1 MLDEKAGLE
10 VLLQQGGGPTSTGL
24 VAVARLGGKAAIWGR
39 VGDDDF
45 GAKCLAEFAT
55 EGVDTAHLEVIAGK
69 TSQFAFCVAEEG
81 TGRRAIFWKPGNM
94 GKLDPEAL
102 DRAAVTDCK
111 CLLIAAHHVKASIR
125 AAGWA
130 REAGIPVVLD
140 LERPGPDDDAL
151 IAVTDHP
158 ILPAEYLTRR
168 FEADDPLG
176 AAAAFHREL
185 GRPLI
190 VTLGPEGSVAF
201 DNGETHRQPAF
212 PVENVVDTTGA
223 GDVFHGAYAYGLTLG
238 YEVARNMRFAAA
250 VSALK
255 CRALG
260 GRTGIPSMAEVEGL
274 LGGGAQGGVRDCATA
289 RGTCP
294 LGPGFFE
301 ACRGHPRLIGR

>member
-1 MLDEKAGLE
+1 MPTFDVIGIGCVCWDFVTSVTHYPMLEEKAGME
-10 VLLQQGGGPTSTGL
+10 GLLQQGGGPTSTGL
-24 VAVARLGGKAAIWGR
+24 VAVARLGGRASIWGAI
-39 VGDDDF
+39 GDDDF
-45 GAKCLAEFAT
+45 GTKCLAEFAT
-55 EGVDTAHLEVIAGK
+55 EGVDTAHLQIVPGC

-94 GKLDPEAL
+94 GKLDPDSL

-151 IAVTDHP
+151 LAVTDHP
-158 ILPAEYLTRR
+158 ILPAEYMLRR
-168 FEADDPLG
+168 FEADDPLE
-176 AAAAFHREL
+176 AAAAFHRQL
-185 GRPLI
+185 GRMLI
-190 VTLGPEGSVAF
+190 VTLGPEGSVVF
-201 DNGETHRQPAF
+201 DNGESYHQPAF
-212 PVENVVDTTGA
+212 PVEKVVDTTGA

-238 YEVARNMRFAAA
+238 HDVRRNLRFASA

-260 GRTGIPSMAEVEGL
+260 GRTGIPRMAEVEAL
-274 LGGGAQGGVRDCATA
+274 LAGGR
-289 RGTCP
+289 
-294 LGPGFFE
+294 
-301 ACRGHPRLIGR
+301 